1 MDNIEGWEEVK
12 NCIWIN
18 KIDLVDGGGQSSKIK
33 KIIKYIVL
41 RREGYIF
48 FY

>member
-18 KIDLVDGGGQSSKIK
+18 KIDYVDGGVKAPK
-33 KIIKYIVL
+33 
-41 RREGYIF
+41 
-48 FY
+48 